1 MRLFLL
7 PDGSFIWLWKDDR
20 NEKTEFFKT
29 MAMAER
35 MIEKAEP
42 DTVNDLNFE

>member
-7 PDGSFIWLWKDDR
+7 PDGSFTWLWKDDR

-35 MIEKAEP
+35 MIEKHDP
-42 DTVNDLNFE
+42 IPSTT